1 MKKSWREAESKKKRV
16 PPADRTFH
24 LGHLSEVPVQ
34 LFREVL
40 EAREVV
46 GRKDSWDIS
55 AISEGGEDSRAE

>member
-1 MKKSWREAESKKKRV
+1 
-16 PPADRTFH
+16 
-24 LGHLSEVPVQ
+24 VQ

-55 AISEGGEDSRAE
+55 AISEGGEDSRTELNKYCEKNCKFSILSMK